1 MRAQFG
7 KASLR
12 APVMDEHTARF
23 LPEVTVR
30 FLVIDKNV
38 ACFGMIAFVPR
49 HGRYD
54 SGPWKVQRRPAD
66 LLVSCPVASR
76 KAGKN
81 YRIQMLDGVEKLHGV
96 RQQRKA
102 EVEVRRLCQP
112 LPEAP
117 QAMALPESA
126 GRHAEHRGSAPV
138 KVSEHAIAI
147 EVKLPQLACSIAQI
161 LIGKREIAW
170 RVPPSSGTWRGG
182 LCMQNLRLAG
192 ILRYLHRALGLNR

>member
-102 EVEVRRLCQP
+102 EVEVRRLCNLCQ
-112 LPEAP
+112 
-117 QAMALPESA
+117 
-126 GRHAEHRGSAPV
+126 
-138 KVSEHAIAI
+138 
-147 EVKLPQLACSIAQI
+147 
-161 LIGKREIAW
+161 KRPKPW
-170 RVPPSSGTWRGG
+170 RFPKARGG
-182 LCMQNLRLAG
+182 MPSTAVAPLSKSASTPSQSR
-192 ILRYLHRALGLNR
+192 